1 MSTWLCAARLAPP
14 PPPSLALHQNPEDGH
29 AAQVARSRNMCAE
42 LRRAQPRGKG
52 AASSSGVV
60 RSRKEVDPSSILVL
74 VNLGLHAVQRTPFH
88 LFKQWVDQAAKIM
101 AREVA
106 KGHARYAYKTSGA
119 VHEYGFHYAA
129 SDPPLKYDPQI
140 SPLSGKLSDPL
151 SFARRRWR
159 LSEGGAGAGAGAG
172 PRAGTGTG
180 TRAGAGVGAGAGAG
194 AGTGTG
200 SSPGGGGGGRGS
212 RPRGP
217 APRDELRARPASP
230 VSKATSCLQ
239 EPWGVSPLRVPKA
252 FPSLGML

>member
-1 MSTWLCAARLAPP
+1 
-14 PPPSLALHQNPEDGH
+14 
-29 AAQVARSRNMCAE
+29 MCAE

-129 SDPPLKYDPQI
+129 SDPPLKYDPHI

-159 LSEGGAGAGAGAG
+159 LSDARIALFDGYAVDVMQRHGIPAIDHYWLTKAWPKIAGHAI
-172 PRAGTGTG
+172 R
-180 TRAGAGVGAGAGAG
+180 
-194 AGTGTG
+194 
-200 SSPGGGGGGRGS
+200 
-212 RPRGP
+212 
-217 APRDELRARPASP
+217 ASP
-230 VSKATSCLQ
+230 EHKYPSFDDNAHDMRHYSRAADL
-239 EPWGVSPLRVPKA
+239 A
-252 FPSLGML
+252 FITALLSGKLPYHGADDNAGHMA